1 MKILYVNDTNA
12 QHFDNENKKH
22 PVFAKY
28 FSPTCPACIAMES
41 EWDDMCKDI
50 DKKYNTDMIMAQI
63 DPQGMN
69 KLENMK
75 THSDVAYVPTIMILK
90 NGQKVKEYEGEK
102 RKDKML
108 QFLVE
113 NGLIKP
119 KRGGSC
125 SKARQDKS
133 RKGGKGGKG
142 RKGRISKTKRIRRKT
157 PALSNGIKRRKS
169 VRRRK
174 SKK

>member
-50 DKKYNTDMIMAQI
+50 DTKYNTDMIMAQI

-69 KLENMK
+69 KLEGMK
-75 THSDVAYVPTIMILK
+75 THSDVAYVPSIMILK

-108 QFLVE
+108 QFLLD
-113 NGLIKP
+113 NGLITP

-125 SKARQDKS
+125 SKSRQHKS
-133 RKGGKGGKG
+133 RKG
-142 RKGRISKTKRIRRKT
+142 RKGRKSRKNRMSKTKRRKQ
-157 PALSNGIKRRKS
+157 AKS
-169 VRRRK
+169 VRRKK

>member
-69 KLENMK
+69 KLEGMK
-75 THSDVAYVPTIMILK
+75 THSDVAYVPSIMILK

-108 QFLVE
+108 QFLLD

-125 SKARQDKS
+125 SKTRQHKS
-133 RKGGKGGKG
+133 RKGKT
-142 RKGRISKTKRIRRKT
+142 SKTKRIRRKT
-157 PALSNGIKRRKS
+157 PVLSKRRKRRKS
-169 VRRRK
+169 VRRKK

>member
-1 MKILYVNDTNA
+1 MKILYVNDVNA
-12 QHFDNENKKH
+12 QHFDNENKKY

-69 KLENMK
+69 KLEDMK
-75 THSDVAYVPTIMILK
+75 THSDVAYVPSIMILK

-102 RKDKML
+102 RKDKMV

-125 SKARQDKS
+125 SKARQHKS
-133 RKGGKGGKG
+133 RKGGKN
-142 RKGRISKTKRIRRKT
+142 RKGRTSKTKRIRRKT
-157 PALSNGIKRRKS
+157 YGLSKRRKQSRS

>member
-69 KLENMK
+69 KLEGMK
-75 THSDVAYVPTIMILK
+75 THSDVAYVPSIMILK

-108 QFLVE
+108 QFLLD

-125 SKARQDKS
+125 SKARQHKS
-133 RKGGKGGKG
+133 RKG
-142 RKGRISKTKRIRRKT
+142 RKGKTKRIRRKT
-157 PALSNGIKRRKS
+157 HALSKRRKHRNS

>member
-69 KLENMK
+69 KLEGMK
-75 THSDVAYVPTIMILK
+75 THSDVAYVPSIMILK

-108 QFLVE
+108 QFLLD

-125 SKARQDKS
+125 SKARQHKS
-133 RKGGKGGKG
+133 RKS
-142 RKGRISKTKRIRRKT
+142 RKSRTSKTKRIYRKT
-157 PALSNGIKRRKS
+157 PALSNRRKRRKS
-169 VRRRK
+169 VRRKK
-174 SKK
+174 SNK

>member
-125 SKARQDKS
+125 SKAKHYKS
-133 RKGGKGGKG
+133 RKSKRSGKSGKS
-142 RKGRISKTKRIRRKT
+142 RKQANSRARKTKRRKQSKTMRRK
-157 PALSNGIKRRKS
+157 
-169 VRRRK
+169 K

>member
-12 QHFDNENKKH
+12 QHFDNENQKD

-69 KLENMK
+69 ELENMK

-108 QFLVE
+108 QFLLE

-119 KRGGSC
+119 KRGGKF
-125 SKARQDKS
+125 SKARQHKS
-133 RKGGKGGKG
+133 RKG
-142 RKGRISKTKRIRRKT
+142 RKGRISKTKRIHRKT
-157 PALSNGIKRRKS
+157 PALSNGRKRRKS

>member
-69 KLENMK
+69 KLEGMK
-75 THSDVAYVPTIMILK
+75 THSDVAYVPSIMILK

-108 QFLVE
+108 QFLLD
-113 NGLIKP
+113 NGLITP

-125 SKARQDKS
+125 SKSRQHKS
-133 RKGGKGGKG
+133 RKG
-142 RKGRISKTKRIRRKT
+142 RKGRKSRKNRTSKTKRRKQ
-157 PALSNGIKRRKS
+157 AKS
-169 VRRRK
+169 VRRKK

>member
-69 KLENMK
+69 ELENMK

-125 SKARQDKS
+125 SKAKRYKSRKSRKS
-133 RKGGKGGKG
+133 RKG
-142 RKGRISKTKRIRRKT
+142 RKQANSRTSKTKRRKQSKTMRRK
-157 PALSNGIKRRKS
+157 
-169 VRRRK
+169 K

>member
-1 MKILYVNDTNA
+1 MKILYVNDVNA
-12 QHFDNENKKH
+12 QHFDNANKKY

-102 RKDKML
+102 KKEKMI
-108 QFLVE
+108 QFLLE

-125 SKARQDKS
+125 FKENNKKGRKS
-133 RKGGKGGKG
+133 RKS
-142 RKGRISKTKRIRRKT
+142 RKSKTKRNNKKT
-157 PALSNGIKRRKS
+157 SLSKRKRRTN
-169 VRRRK
+169 R

>member
-69 KLENMK
+69 KLEGMK
-75 THSDVAYVPTIMILK
+75 THSDVAYVPSIMILK

-102 RKDKML
+102 RKDKMV
-108 QFLVE
+108 QFLLD

-125 SKARQDKS
+125 SKARQHKS
-133 RKGGKGGKG
+133 RKGGKS
-142 RKGRISKTKRIRRKT
+142 RKGRTSKTKRIRRKT
-157 PALSNGIKRRKS
+157 PALSNRRKRRNS

>member
-50 DKKYNTDMIMAQI
+50 DTKYNTDMIMAQI

-69 KLENMK
+69 KLEGMK
-75 THSDVAYVPTIMILK
+75 THSDVAYVPSIMILK

-108 QFLVE
+108 QFLLD
-113 NGLIKP
+113 NGLITP

-125 SKARQDKS
+125 SKARQHKS
-133 RKGGKGGKG
+133 RKG
-142 RKGRISKTKRIRRKT
+142 RKGRKSRKNRTSKTKRRKQ
-157 PALSNGIKRRKS
+157 AKS
-169 VRRRK
+169 VRRKK

>member
-69 KLENMK
+69 ELENMK

-108 QFLVE
+108 QFLVD

-119 KRGGSC
+119 KRGGSS

-133 RKGGKGGKG
+133 RKGGKG
-142 RKGRISKTKRIRRKT
+142 RTSKTKQIRRKT
-157 PALSNGIKRRKS
+157 SALSKRRKRRNS

-174 SKK
+174 YKK

>member
-1 MKILYVNDTNA
+1 MYMKILYVNDTNA

-50 DKKYNTDMIMAQI
+50 DTKYNTDMIMAQI

-69 KLENMK
+69 ELENMK

-108 QFLVE
+108 QFLVD

-119 KRGGSC
+119 KRGGSS
-125 SKARQDKS
+125 SKAKHYKS
-133 RKGGKGGKG
+133 RRSRRSRKSGKQSKS
-142 RKGRISKTKRIRRKT
+142 RASKTKRRKQSKTARRK
-157 PALSNGIKRRKS
+157 
-169 VRRRK
+169 K

>member
-1 MKILYVNDTNA
+1 VNDTNA

-69 KLENMK
+69 KLEGMK
-75 THSDVAYVPTIMILK
+75 THSDVAYVPSIMILK

-125 SKARQDKS
+125 SKARQHKS
-133 RKGGKGGKG
+133 KKGGKG
-142 RKGRISKTKRIRRKT
+142 RTSKTKRIRRKT
-157 PALSNGIKRRKS
+157 SALSKRRKRRNS
-169 VRRRK
+169 VRRKK

>member
-1 MKILYVNDTNA
+1 MKILYVNDVNA
-12 QHFDNENKKH
+12 QHFDNENKKY

-69 KLENMK
+69 KLEGMK
-75 THSDVAYVPTIMILK
+75 THSDVAYVPSIMILK

-102 RKDKML
+102 RKDKMV

-125 SKARQDKS
+125 SKARQHKS
-133 RKGGKGGKG
+133 RKGGKN
-142 RKGRISKTKRIRRKT
+142 RKGRTSKTKRIRRKT
-157 PALSNGIKRRKS
+157 YGLSKRRKQSRS

>member
-69 KLENMK
+69 KLEGMK
-75 THSDVAYVPTIMILK
+75 THSDVAYVPSIMILK

-108 QFLVE
+108 QFLLD
-113 NGLIKP
+113 NGLITP

-125 SKARQDKS
+125 SKARQHKS
-133 RKGGKGGKG
+133 RKG
-142 RKGRISKTKRIRRKT
+142 RKGRKSRKNRTSKTKRRKQ
-157 PALSNGIKRRKS
+157 AKS
-169 VRRRK
+169 VLRKK

>member
-69 KLENMK
+69 KLEGMK
-75 THSDVAYVPTIMILK
+75 THSDVAYVPSIMILK

-108 QFLVE
+108 QFLLD

-125 SKARQDKS
+125 SKARQHKS
-133 RKGGKGGKG
+133 RKG
-142 RKGRISKTKRIRRKT
+142 RKGKTKRIRRKT
-157 PALSNGIKRRKS
+157 HALSKRRKQSRS

-174 SKK
+174 YNK

>member
-1 MKILYVNDTNA
+1 MKILYVNDVNA
-12 QHFDNENKKH
+12 QHFDNENKKY

-90 NGQKVKEYEGEK
+90 NGQRVKEYEGEK
-102 RKDKML
+102 QKDKMI
-108 QFLVE
+108 QFLLE

-119 KRGGSC
+119 KRGGNY
-125 SKARQDKS
+125 SKAIRQ
-133 RKGGKGGKG
+133 KG
-142 RKGRISKTKRIRRKT
+142 RKSRRSKTKR
-157 PALSNGIKRRKS
+157 NRRKS
-169 VRRRK
+169 HSSIAKRKKHSKSMRRKK

>member
-69 KLENMK
+69 KLEGMK
-75 THSDVAYVPTIMILK
+75 THSDVTYLPSIMILK

-108 QFLVE
+108 QFLLD
-113 NGLIKP
+113 NGLITP

-125 SKARQDKS
+125 SKARQYKS
-133 RKGGKGGKG
+133 RKG
-142 RKGRISKTKRIRRKT
+142 RKGRKSRKNRTSKTKRRKQ
-157 PALSNGIKRRKS
+157 AKS
-169 VRRRK
+169 VRRKK

>member
-1 MKILYVNDTNA
+1 MKILYVNDVNA
-12 QHFDNENKKH
+12 QHFDNENKKY

-28 FSPTCPACIAMES
+28 FSPTCPACIAMEP

-102 RKDKML
+102 RKDKMI
-108 QFLVE
+108 QFLID

-119 KRGGSC
+119 KRGGSF
-125 SKARQDKS
+125 SKANHK
-133 RKGGKGGKG
+133 KG
-142 RKGRISKTKRIRRKT
+142 RKGRRSKTKRNNKKT
-157 PALSNGIKRRKS
+157 SLSKRKRRTKT
-169 VRRRK
+169 RRTKTRRTKRPRK
-174 SKK
+174 

>member
-69 KLENMK
+69 KLEGMK
-75 THSDVAYVPTIMILK
+75 THSDVAYVPSIMILK

-108 QFLVE
+108 QFLLD
-113 NGLIKP
+113 NGLITP

-125 SKARQDKS
+125 SKSRQHKS
-133 RKGGKGGKG
+133 KKG
-142 RKGRISKTKRIRRKT
+142 RKGRKSRKNRTSKTKRRKQ
-157 PALSNGIKRRKS
+157 SKS
-169 VRRRK
+169 VRRKK

>member
-69 KLENMK
+69 KLEGMK

-108 QFLVE
+108 QFLLD

-125 SKARQDKS
+125 SKARQHKS
-133 RKGGKGGKG
+133 GKGGKGGKG
-142 RKGRISKTKRIRRKT
+142 RTSKTKRIRRKT
-157 PALSNGIKRRKS
+157 PALSNRRKRRKS

>member
-108 QFLVE
+108 QFLLD

-125 SKARQDKS
+125 SKARQHKS
-133 RKGGKGGKG
+133 RKGRNG
-142 RKGRISKTKRIRRKT
+142 RNGKTKRIRRKT
-157 PALSNGIKRRKS
+157 SALSNRRKQSRS

-174 SKK
+174 YNK

>member
-69 KLENMK
+69 KLEGMK
-75 THSDVAYVPTIMILK
+75 THSDVAYVPSIMILK

-108 QFLVE
+108 QFLLD
-113 NGLIKP
+113 NGLITP

-125 SKARQDKS
+125 SKSRQHKS
-133 RKGGKGGKG
+133 RKG
-142 RKGRISKTKRIRRKT
+142 RKGRKSRKNRMSKTKRRKQ
-157 PALSNGIKRRKS
+157 AKS
-169 VRRRK
+169 VRRKK

>member
-1 MKILYVNDTNA
+1 VNDTNA

-50 DKKYNTDMIMAQI
+50 DTKYNTDMIMAQI

-69 KLENMK
+69 KLEGMK
-75 THSDVAYVPTIMILK
+75 THSDVAYVPSIMILK

-108 QFLVE
+108 QFLLD
-113 NGLIKP
+113 NGLITP

-125 SKARQDKS
+125 SKSRQHKS
-133 RKGGKGGKG
+133 RKG
-142 RKGRISKTKRIRRKT
+142 RKGRKSRKNRMSKTKRRKQ
-157 PALSNGIKRRKS
+157 AKS
-169 VRRRK
+169 VRRKK

>member
-69 KLENMK
+69 KLEGMK
-75 THSDVAYVPTIMILK
+75 THSDVAYVPSIMILK

-108 QFLVE
+108 QFLLD
-113 NGLIKP
+113 NRLITP

-125 SKARQDKS
+125 SKARQHKS
-133 RKGGKGGKG
+133 RKG
-142 RKGRISKTKRIRRKT
+142 RKGRKSRKNRTSKTKRRKQ
-157 PALSNGIKRRKS
+157 AKS
-169 VRRRK
+169 VRRKK

>member
-69 KLENMK
+69 KLEGMK
-75 THSDVAYVPTIMILK
+75 THSDVAYVPSIMILK

-102 RKDKML
+102 PKDKMI
-108 QFLVE
+108 QFLLD

-119 KRGGSC
+119 KHGGSC
-125 SKARQDKS
+125 SKARQHKS
-133 RKGGKGGKG
+133 RKCGKGGKG
-142 RKGRISKTKRIRRKT
+142 RTSKTKRNRRKT
-157 PALSNGIKRRKS
+157 SALSKRRKRRNS

-174 SKK
+174 YKK